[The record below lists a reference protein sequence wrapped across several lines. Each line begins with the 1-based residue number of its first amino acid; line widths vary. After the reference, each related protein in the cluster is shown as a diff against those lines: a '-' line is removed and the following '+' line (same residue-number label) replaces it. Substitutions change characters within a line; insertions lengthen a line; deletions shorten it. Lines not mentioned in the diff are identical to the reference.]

1 MNKIITLMRSL
12 KIRTRLIASIAFILA
27 ILLGLSFWTNA
38 NSDKISKQVKI
49 LDNVSNSYIRLSL
62 ARIDQLKY
70 QKTTD
75 DTHSSANT
83 EKTTDSLASI
93 NEIKDLMK
101 SPENIEN
108 ANIILTSITEYAAEF
123 SSYIDLINRKTEIQI
138 NRAAAGLTAFNSLQS
153 ALEIQGDVVR
163 SSDAQ
168 NSDTFD
174 RYQLMG
180 RSLVGFGEVRR
191 LVAKFNQTDEE
202 SYALQA
208 KGVLENVRSQLDTLD
223 GKVHNPA
230 AKLELDKAIENVD
243 IYIVEF
249 GKCYT
254 ISMEAIESTEI
265 MTQKAIEASL
275 KAEDVFVGVLNYIS
289 QVEKTSKANTLTVE
303 ILGFLIS
310 IIIVI
315 LLSKSINDP
324 LKDYT
329 EKIESFS
336 NNDLTIDFN
345 ISGNDEITIIGKA
358 LSAMQSSLREVVS
371 EIVAAGNEMGIMA
384 QETNLEVDDL
394 NMELE
399 GVSATTEELSASMEE
414 TSASAQEINSTI
426 IEIKEAVDSITERA
440 QDGAMTAGQITQ
452 RASEVKAKSIKSQK
466 EAQDLYSGTKSE
478 MEQAIANSKDVEK
491 INMLADGILQISTQT
506 NLLALNAAIEAAR
519 AGEAGR
525 GFAVVA
531 NEIRTLAEESKNTV
545 EQIQAVT
552 GVIVSSVQN
561 LSSHSEAIL
570 DFIDQNVMNDY
581 QLLVDTVEQY
591 DKDANYYNDIS
602 LELSSTSEELLASTE
617 TIVHAID
624 EISLASTESAAGT
637 QDIAEKIDLTVD
649 KAQNVSRNT
658 DNVKHGSNRMVE
670 LLSQFKV

>member
-1 MNKIITLMRSL
+1 MIKIITLMRSI
-12 KIRTRLIASIAFILA
+12 KIRTRLIVSIAFILA
-27 ILLGLSFWTNA
+27 ILLGLSFWTNV

-49 LDNVSNSYIRLSL
+49 LDNVSSSYIGLSL
-62 ARIDQLKY
+62 ARVDQLKY

-75 DTHSSANT
+75 DVHSLA
-83 EKTTDSLASI
+83 TTDRITDSISSI

-101 SPENIEN
+101 SPENIKN
-108 ANIILTSITEYAAEF
+108 ANVILTNISEYANEF
-123 SSYIDLINRKTEIQI
+123 SNYTDLIDRKTEIQTK
-138 NRAAAGLTAFNSLQS
+138 RAAAGLTAFNSLQS

-163 SSDAQ
+163 SSDVQ
-168 NSDTFD
+168 NSGTFD
-174 RYQLMG
+174 RYQTLG

-202 SYALQA
+202 NFALQA
-208 KGVLENVRSQLDTLD
+208 KTILEGVREQLSTLD
-223 GKVHNPA
+223 GNIKNPE
-230 AKLELDKAIENVD
+230 AKKQLKTAIENVD
-243 IYIVEF
+243 IYIIEF

-254 ISMEAIESTEI
+254 ISMEAIASTKV

-275 KAEDVFVGVLNYIS
+275 KAEDVFLGVLKYIS
-289 QVEKTSKANTLTVE
+289 QVEKTSKTSTITVE

-329 EKIESFS
+329 QKIESFS
-336 NNDLTIDFN
+336 NNDLTVEFN
-345 ISGNDEITIIGKA
+345 ISGNDEITIIGNA
-358 LSAMQSSLREVVS
+358 LSTMQSALRNIVTEIVS
-371 EIVAAGNEMGIMA
+371 EGNNMGVVA
-384 QETNLEVDDL
+384 QETNSDVADL
-394 NMELE
+394 NTELE

-440 QDGAMTAGQITQ
+440 QDGAKTAGQITQ
-452 RASEVKAKSIKSQK
+452 RASEVKVKSIKSQK
-466 EAQDLYSGTKSE
+466 EAQELYSGTKSE
-478 MEQAIANSKDVEK
+478 MELAIANSKDVEK

-531 NEIRTLAEESKNTV
+531 NEIRTLAEESKKTV

-570 DFIDQNVMNDY
+570 DFIDQSVMNDY

-624 EISLASTESAAGT
+624 EISLASTESAIGT
-637 QDIAEKIDLTVD
+637 QDIAGKIDITVS

-658 DNVKHGSNRMVE
+658 DNVKSGSNKMVD
-670 LLSQFKV
+670 LLSQFKI